1 MWSFVEKEISGW
13 GAGGGGRQLKR
24 VIFVVKNFFFWKSI
38 AH

>member
-13 GAGGGGRQLKR
+13 GAGGGRQLKR